1 MHDITEKK
9 HLEESLKHA
18 ERKHAELLLS
28 QAENKYETLYQN
40 MPVGVIYQGVDGK
53 VLEFNPA
60 AERILGVGLAQFSDL
75 ASIHEKFKTIH
86 GDGSDFP
93 SEEHQ
98 PRFH

>member
-60 AERILGVGLAQFSDL
+60 AERILGVGLAQFSDWRPFMRNL
-75 ASIHEKFKTIH
+75 KRFMEMVQIFLRKNI
-86 GDGSDFP
+86 
-93 SEEHQ
+93 Q
-98 PRFH
+98 PPFD